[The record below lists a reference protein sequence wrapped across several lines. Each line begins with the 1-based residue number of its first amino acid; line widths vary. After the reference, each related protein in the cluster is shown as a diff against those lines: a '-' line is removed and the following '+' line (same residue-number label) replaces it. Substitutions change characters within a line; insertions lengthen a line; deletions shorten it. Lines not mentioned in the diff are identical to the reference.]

1 MKNSHDRPRTGV
13 VGRRSMA
20 VAMLRSCYLP
30 SRGRERGSR
39 VAQGARHYTP
49 VFGISLLPT
58 TTTGVDMNGK
68 WRQRAMWLA
77 VLVVLLLWPVV
88 GW

>member
-1 MKNSHDRPRTGV
+1 
-13 VGRRSMA
+13 
-20 VAMLRSCYLP
+20 
-30 SRGRERGSR
+30 